1 MAAAN
6 LGTLLGGVVATIIR
20 KSLSEEALHSWGWR
34 IPFLCGILVS
44 VFGFYLRN
52 HGEDDDSGHIH
63 GASSNAAGENP
74 IRLAFSRSNIR
85 SLLASSIVPLIW
97 SSGFYLTFVW
107 MAVYM
112 ADLIEP
118 PVPNSFAVNSA
129 SLALS
134 VCLLFPVAGWLS
146 DKVGRKRV
154 MAIGGLGL
162 AVLSPLMIT
171 MIGKGQASSAFFA
184 QMILGI
190 SLSMWGA
197 PMMAWLAE
205 SFDPAARL
213 TSVSVGYNI
222 AQACG
227 GGMAPAIATEMV
239 DRLGKETPGYYIT
252 VMACISLVGLFFVAP
267 RKPVHFTVLQGEDDS
282 ESSERSEEESEFTST
297 IDGDQELI

>member
-1 MAAAN
+1 MQSFLFN
-6 LGTLLGGVVATIIR
+6 HVLIS
-20 KSLSEEALHSWGWR
+20 SLSMFRCNL
-34 IPFLCGILVS
+34 L
-44 VFGFYLRN
+44 
-52 HGEDDDSGHIH
+52 
-63 GASSNAAGENP
+63 
-74 IRLAFSRSNIR
+74 SR
-85 SLLASSIVPLIW
+85 
-97 SSGFYLTFVW
+97 

-222 AQACG
+222 G
-227 GGMAPAIATEMV
+227 KSKNLPIIFVVFITEF
-239 DRLGKETPGYYIT
+239 L
-252 VMACISLVGLFFVAP
+252 
-267 RKPVHFTVLQGEDDS
+267 
-282 ESSERSEEESEFTST
+282 EF
-297 IDGDQELI
+297 D